1 MTDQENTSILRSTVN
16 FHQGITLRFRAW
28 SLQTREE
35 IFFHSFLM
43 EKEAKN
49 DHQERFLCQI
59 LPCPQL

>member
-35 IFFHSFLM
+35 IFFPLIFDGEGS
-43 EKEAKN
+43 
-49 DHQERFLCQI
+49 QE
-59 LPCPQL
+59 